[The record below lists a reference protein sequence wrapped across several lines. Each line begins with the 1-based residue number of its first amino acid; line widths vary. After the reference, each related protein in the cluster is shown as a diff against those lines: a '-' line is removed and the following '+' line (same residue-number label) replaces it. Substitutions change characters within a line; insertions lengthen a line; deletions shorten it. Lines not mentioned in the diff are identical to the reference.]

1 MRGIKVLLFLLQNR
15 NGVTYKEIAK
25 GTKLHLTTTSRII
38 SEFYKKEYVNIG
50 QRKSKKRIGR
60 RWYNIVYPSNKL
72 LKIVRNY
79 KKFLEL
85 LNEQLKCK
93 FGQR

>member
-1 MRGIKVLLFLLQNR
+1 MRGIRVLLFLLQNR

-38 SEFYKKEYVNIG
+38 SEFYKNEYVNVG
-50 QRKSKKRIGR
+50 QRRSRKRVGR
-60 RWYNIVYPSNKL
+60 RWHNVVYPFNKL
-72 LKIVRNY
+72 LKVVRNY
-79 KKFLEL
+79 KKFLNL

-93 FGQR
+93 FGQK